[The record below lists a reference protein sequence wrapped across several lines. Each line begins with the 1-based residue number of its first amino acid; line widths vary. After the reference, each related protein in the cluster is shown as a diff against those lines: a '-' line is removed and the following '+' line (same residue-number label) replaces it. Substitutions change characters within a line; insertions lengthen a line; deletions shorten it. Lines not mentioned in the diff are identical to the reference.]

1 MNPGSIR
8 PVITT
13 MAGYFIGTITV
24 ALPVLIVLLL

>member
-8 PVITT
+8 PVINA
-13 MAGYFIGTITV
+13 MAGYFIGMITI